1 MTLAWALV
9 CAAWAGAYEV
19 RLAVRHQAGWA
30 WYRRLCWWSAGAL
43 LALATLPPVGTRA
56 GHVVWVQT
64 LQFALLLFGVA
75 PLSVFGAPVAAFR
88 RAPGARAPGA
98 RRTRPPWAR
107 DVKLAP
113 LRGWLGIFAFWVVMV
128 GWRVPPA
135 VDALAAERA
144 WVWLE
149 AATVI
154 LGGWLLWSALVG
166 SPPWLALHQ
175 RPRRMALAAVAMWS
189 TWIFAYVVGF
199 APRPFYPAFAKEP
212 SPMSS
217 QEIAVAVLWAMSALA
232 FVPVIFTNL
241 TLWLRSEE
249 TPRRS
254 SLWHAM
260 ERRAAHPSWE
270 GPGGS

>member
-1 MTLAWALV
+1 MTLAWAFV
-9 CAAWAGAYEV
+9 GVAWVGAYEV
-19 RLAVRHQAGWA
+19 ALFAWHRGDWA
-30 WYRRLCWWSAGAL
+30 WYRRLCWWAAGAL
-43 LALATLPPVGTRA
+43 LVLATLPPVGTRA
-56 GHVVWVQT
+56 AHVVWVQA
-64 LQFALLLFGVA
+64 LQFALLIFGAA
-75 PLSVFGAPVAAFR
+75 PLSAFGAPVVAFR
-88 RAPGARAPGA
+88 PAPAARVPKAS
-98 RRTRPPWAR
+98 RTRPSWAR

-135 VDALAAERA
+135 VDAVARQPA

-149 AATVI
+149 VPS
-154 LGGWLLWSALVG
+154 LLVGGWLLWSALVG

-199 APRPFYPAFAKEP
+199 APRPFYPAFAREP

-217 QEIAVAVLWAMSALA
+217 QEIAVAVLWATSALA
-232 FVPVIFTNL
+232 FVPVFFLNL
-241 TLWLRSEE
+241 TRWLRSEE

-254 SLWHAM
+254 SLWHAL
-260 ERRAAHPSWE
+260 ERRAAHPSLE